1 MSVLPDFKSEWLDVG
16 NGVLLRAER
25 EYITAADLLANL
37 REYDM
42 IEINLL
48 YPEKHLVAVDIG
60 VKPRIIHQDGQD
72 NVVLLGQVSTLQRF
86 SKMIQ
91 FQCDCLDRVNQDYYT
106 LSLGVSRKAPHEASM
121 RICAS
126 PQPIEDFG
134 APPPDMEAAFAAFL
148 LRCIQG
154 KPLRNSHWAWRGY
167 FIIYFL
173 DLDVNWH
180 TSF

>member
-1 MSVLPDFKSEWLDVG
+1 MSFVPTGKWADVG
-16 NGVLLRAER
+16 NGILLRTDQKK
-25 EYITAADLLANL
+25 YIAAKDLLVSL

-42 IEINLL
+42 MEIKLL
-48 YPEKHLVAVDIG
+48 HPEEHPVAVDIG

-72 NVVLLGQVSTLQRF
+72 DVILLGQVSTLQRF

-106 LSLGVSRKAPHEASM
+106 LSLGISCKAPHGASM

-134 APPPDMEAAFAAFL
+134 APPPDMDAAFAAFFAKMHP
-148 LRCIQG
+148 G
-154 KPLRNSHWAWRGY
+154 KTPPK
-167 FIIYFL
+167 
-173 DLDVNWH
+173 
-180 TSF
+180 